1 MSNMDSFE
9 RMGYGATAA
18 RAAMSPSGPQSDPVL
33 SIILPVGT
41 QEYDNWYR
49 YVTSDSLYQRDFALN
64 GEPAV
69 KLAWW
74 AYLQGEGL
82 SEAQARKE
90 RIRLGLKSP
99 TTSPYGGS
107 GGPTKAQQY
116 AAAEAAIRNQ
126 AATLGYTA
134 ITEPD
139 IKALARTVV
148 DQNWSGDQLT
158 DKLVNDATK
167 NWQGLGGG
175 TLKAAVD
182 AIKAGAA
189 DQLINISDA
198 TAQQWAKRL
207 ASNEMDMDG
216 LRNLL
221 QAQATARY
229 GWAADVIASGIS
241 MADFLAPSRDRI
253 AQELELNAEEI
264 SLLDP
269 KIMDMVT
276 VTDDKNQR
284 RVASD
289 TELIRNARKDE
300 RWKST
305 GNARNT
311 MSQAAMMIRRYVE
324 GS

>member
-9 RMGYGATAA
+9 RMAYGVTAA
-18 RAAMSPSGPQSDPVL
+18 RAAMGTSPESDPVL
-33 SIILPVGT
+33 GLTLPIGT
-41 QEYDNWYR
+41 TEYDNWYK
-49 YVTSDSLYQRDFALN
+49 YVTSDPVYRRDFSLN
-64 GEPAV
+64 GEPAI
-69 KLAWW
+69 KLAW
-74 AYLQGEGL
+74 AAFKGNY
-82 SEAQARKE
+82 SEDQSRKE
-90 RIRLGLKSP
+90 RIRLGFRSP
-99 TTSPYGGS
+99 ITSPYGGS

-126 AATLGYTA
+126 AATLGYTT

-139 IKALARTVV
+139 IKSLARTVV
-148 DQNWSGDQLT
+148 DQNWSSDQLT
-158 DKLVNDATK
+158 DRLVNDATR
-167 NWQGLGGG
+167 NWGTLGGG

-207 ASNEMDMDG
+207 ASEEMDTDG

-229 GWAADVIASGIS
+229 GWAADVIASGITMS
-241 MADFLAPSRDRI
+241 DFLAPSRDRI
-253 AQELELNAEEI
+253 AQELEMNPEEI
-264 SLLDP
+264 SLLDAR
-269 KIMDMVT
+269 IMEMVT
-276 VTDDKNQR
+276 VVDDKNQR

>member
-9 RMGYGATAA
+9 RMGYGSTAA
-18 RAAMSPSGPQSDPVL
+18 RAAMSGPGSDPVL
-33 SIILPVGT
+33 GLELPVGT
-41 QEYDNWYR
+41 LEYDNWYK

-74 AYLQGEGL
+74 AYLQGDGL

-126 AATLGYTA
+126 AATLGYTT

-139 IKALARTVV
+139 IKSLARTVV

-158 DKLVNDATK
+158 DRLVNDATR
-167 NWQGLGGG
+167 NWGTLGGG

-207 ASNEMDMDG
+207 ASEEMDTDG

-229 GWAADVIASGIS
+229 GWAADVIASGITMS
-241 MADFLAPSRDRI
+241 DFLAPSRDRI
-253 AQELELNAEEI
+253 AQELEMNPEEI
-264 SLLDP
+264 SLLDAR
-269 KIMDMVT
+269 IMDMVT
-276 VTDDKNQR
+276 VVDDKNQR

>member
-1 MSNMDSFE
+1 MSNMDSFD
-9 RMGYGATAA
+9 RMGYGATDA
-18 RAAMSPSGPQSDPVL
+18 RYDPATAPGFFDPILDVT
-33 SIILPVGT
+33 LPVGT
-41 QEYDNWYR
+41 KEYQNWYN
-49 YVTSDSLYQRDFALN
+49 YYSGDSTFQAMQRQY
-64 GEPAV
+64 GERGL
-69 KLAWW
+69 KFMWW
-74 AYLQGEGL
+74 MNTTPNLTEDRVIA
-82 SEAQARKE
+82 E
-90 RIRLGLKSP
+90 RIRLDIKP
-99 TTSPYGGS
+99 IAPRTPGS

-139 IKALARTVV
+139 IKSLARTVV

-158 DKLVNDATK
+158 DRLVNDATK
-167 NWQGLGGG
+167 NWGALGGG
-175 TLKAAVD
+175 TLKSAVD
-182 AIKAGAA
+182 VIKAGAA
-189 DQLINISDA
+189 DQLISISDA
-198 TAQQWAKRL
+198 TAQQWARRL
-207 ASNEMDMDG
+207 ASDEMDMDG

-229 GWAADVIASGIS
+229 GWAADVIASGVS
-241 MADFLAPSRDRI
+241 MADFLAPSRDQI
-253 AQELELNAEEI
+253 ARELEMNAEEV

-269 KIMDMVT
+269 KILDMVT
-276 VTDDKNQR
+276 VTDEKNQR

-305 GNARNT
+305 GNARNM